1 VKALANALTGLVALS
16 HVGFLVL
23 EMFFWDHPVGRR
35 IFGMTPEVSASSAVL
50 AANQGLYNGFLA
62 AGLLWALWADRREL
76 KIFFLACVGV
86 AGVFGGITAKT
97 SILFTQA
104 LPAAIALA
112 LVILASRRGG
122 R

>member
-1 VKALANALTGLVALS
+1 MRVLASVLVGLVALS

-35 IFGMTPEVSASSAVL
+35 IFGMTPEVSASSATL

-62 AGLLWALWADRREL
+62 AGLVWALWADRREL
-76 KIFFLACVGV
+76 KIFFLGCVIV
-86 AGVFGGITAKT
+86 AGIFGGLTAKP
-97 SILFTQA
+97 SILLTQA

-112 LVILASRRGG
+112 AVMASSRR
-122 R
+122 